1 MVVVTFGEE
10 TEQDKL
16 IKERYNEN
24 FRGVRN
30 LFSTDEG
37 KRVLNFLRSRWSK
50 TTFDQNHPSERA
62 LYQQGK
68 IDAFNDIMSIID
80 SVNEGM
86 L

>member
-10 TEQDKL
+10 SEKQKL
-16 IKERYNEN
+16 FKEMYNERL
-24 FRGVRN
+24 RGVRN

-37 KRVLNFLRSRWSK
+37 KRALDFLRSRWTK
-50 TTFDQNHPSERA
+50 TVFDQNHPSERA

-68 IDAFNDIMSIID
+68 IDALNDIISIID